1 MSNYKLLESDNNSIF
16 VTVTTTDM
24 KPILID
30 NISLL
35 KTAIIKSKQNYNYD
49 FVAGVILPDH
59 FHMIIK
65 PAPIEDA
72 SKIISNIKQYFTHNL
87 DDSYKPA
94 DKVVWQKGYSGNKIN
109 SQNDL
114 MKYLDYIHYDPVK
127 HSCANKPRDWQYSSF
142 KKFVMVNLYDEN
154 WTCADDINKIKD
166 LDLG

>member
-94 DKVVWQKGYSGNKIN
+94 DKIVWQKGYSGNKIN

-114 MKYLDYIHYDPVK
+114 MKYLDYIHYNPVK
-127 HSCANKPRDWQYSSF
+127 HGYAKSVKDWKYSSF
-142 KKFVMVNLYDEN
+142 HKFVKKGLYDIN
-154 WTCADDINKIKD
+154 WGSNTDIKEIID
-166 LDLG
+166 LNFE